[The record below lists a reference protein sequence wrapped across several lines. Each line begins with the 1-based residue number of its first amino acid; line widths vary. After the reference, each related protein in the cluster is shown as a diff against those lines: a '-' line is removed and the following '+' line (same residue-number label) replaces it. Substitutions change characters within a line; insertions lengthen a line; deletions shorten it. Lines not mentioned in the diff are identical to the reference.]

1 MSQPNSVPVTIPPPE
16 ELQDRIRACREE
28 LAALK
33 KLLRLSLAA
42 RKAEEVA
49 RQRQSAARRQ
59 GVAHAG

>member
-1 MSQPNSVPVTIPPPE
+1 MNKHPVTIPPPE

-42 RKAEEVA
+42 RKAEEAA
-49 RQRQSAARRQ
+49 RQRQSVASREEVSHAR
-59 GVAHAG
+59 A